1 MQGDWDVFR
10 TRTTIYAARNA
21 TIHDKKTVCFHA
33 FPGPAGAPLGG
44 VNGTAATHPSPPHNS
59 MAGEIVSTGVQTV
72 LSPQSTSVLKTFSFE
87 TIVLI
92 ILPRQAR
99 DKHQIAI
106 SPLIDTS
113 RDGSKHTGWYGPKK
127 APWQWMKA
135 EDGYSPMDV
144 VNATKQVRKR
154 SPF

>member
-1 MQGDWDVFR
+1 LKKSGVFLQGDWDVFR

-33 FPGPAGAPLGG
+33 FPGPAGAPLGS
-44 VNGTAATHPSPPHNS
+44 VNGTAATRPSPPHNS

-99 DKHQIAI
+99 DKHQIVI
-106 SPLIDTS
+106 SF
-113 RDGSKHTGWYGPKK
+113 G
-127 APWQWMKA
+127 
-135 EDGYSPMDV
+135 
-144 VNATKQVRKR
+144 
-154 SPF
+154 

>member
-1 MQGDWDVFR
+1 LQGDWDVFR

-33 FPGPAGAPLGG
+33 FPGPAGAPLGS
-44 VNGTAATHPSPPHNS
+44 VNGTAATRPSPPHNS

-99 DKHQIAI
+99 DKHQIVI
-106 SPLIDTS
+106 SF
-113 RDGSKHTGWYGPKK
+113 G
-127 APWQWMKA
+127 
-135 EDGYSPMDV
+135 
-144 VNATKQVRKR
+144 
-154 SPF
+154 